1 MKSTALAARILR
13 LGARDIQLLSTTLAL
28 MVILLLSEVPL
39 KYCILSTLVVMSHT
53 FVGAKIYQRFVPSD
67 ATTFPLGVGFA
78 SGSLFAVALD
88 QLLVPTA
95 FRDFSWIAIPI
106 AAVIA
111 LIGDL
116 QTSRPFHT
124 PNTAQI
130 SITTLGFLVL
140 TGLVQERYWPLWI
153 AISMLPLVLIGN
165 TKIPKV
171 NRTYII
177 TLWALVVGTALLVI
191 RNRPTLWWIKT
202 QDFQF
207 FESLSYSL
215 AHWGSRDQVF
225 ATGNPILYHWFSF
238 AWTGMISRIIGSPDW
253 LMLTKIG
260 PPIVI
265 IFLVHIVNEL
275 LAHFNLSRNQRV
287 FGILIVLLLN
297 DLNFESPS
305 MVFSYIYLLAFCI
318 LVLNFFANKTIP
330 IALLAAA
337 LSAGALAA
345 KSSNIAVLSGGLC
358 GIFYFGWTRFKLQ
371 RFAVTRMSFFVGVA
385 LSSVFLSMYF
395 KSPYGGNIEFG
406 VVGLAQDAYGDIA
419 TLPRISFI
427 FWSLFFL
434 LNVTVFNLLI
444 LRTSWITAILRNN
457 VFLWIFLGS
466 TPFSIAALL
475 ISKSVHEQEEYFQHS
490 WVIIGS
496 ICFVVLLFELINHL
510 HMRTTSLRRICLAS
524 VVLVLSTWTLQL
536 LIPTG
541 NSGAYHAV
549 KMRILNGASIILLLA
564 AALAVFLT
572 SHTPRLRLSRSDLRS
587 AVLAAG
593 AVILIFSLNTRWFT
607 DQNKFQNEVSA
618 ETHNEYMFGDHIV
631 QDIGEAVS
639 TLTPESAIIASN
651 YFCDQIDCEF
661 DSYDP
666 HRLNWSIG
674 GEAMYLVVYSH
685 RRYLATGYGFLW
697 QNVKPSDDVVRR
709 IELSIDFGAAPS
721 VELLDDLQN
730 RGVTYFVV
738 DLSMT
743 AFRDWTK
750 FGEIVASN
758 ERFILLKLKSENVSQ
773 I

>member
-1 MKSTALAARILR
+1 MKSTALAARFLR
-13 LGARDIQLLSTTLAL
+13 HGARDIQLLSTTLAL

-39 KYCILSTLVVMSHT
+39 EYCILSTLLVMSHT

-67 ATTFPLGVGFA
+67 ATNFPLGVGFA
-78 SGSLFAVALD
+78 IGSLLAVTLD

-385 LSSVFLSMYF
+385 LSIVFLSMYF

-496 ICFVVLLFELINHL
+496 ICFVVIFFDLINHL

-564 AALAVFLT
+564 AALAVLLA

-593 AVILIFSLNTRWFT
+593 SIVLIFSLNTRWFT

-651 YFCDQIDCEF
+651 YYCDKVDCEI

-709 IELSIDFGAAPS
+709 IELSLDFGAAPS

-730 RGVTYFVV
+730 RKVTYFVV

>member
-39 KYCILSTLVVMSHT
+39 KYCILSTLLVMSHT

-67 ATTFPLGVGFA
+67 AKNFPLGVGFA
-78 SGSLFAVALD
+78 IGSLLAVGLD

-385 LSSVFLSMYF
+385 LSIVFLSMYF

-434 LNVTVFNLLI
+434 LNISMFNLLI

-475 ISKSVHEQEEYFQHS
+475 ISKSVHEQEEYFKHS
-490 WVIIGS
+490 CVLIGS
-496 ICFVVLLFELINHL
+496 ICFVVLFFDFINHL

-549 KMRILNGASIILLLA
+549 KMRILNGASIILLLV
-564 AALAVFLT
+564 AALAVLLA

-593 AVILIFSLNTRWFT
+593 AIVLIFSLNARWFT

-651 YFCDQIDCEF
+651 YFCDQIDCEI

-666 HRLNWSIG
+666 HRLNWSVG

-685 RRYLATGYGFLW
+685 RRYFATGYGFLW

-709 IELSIDFGAAPS
+709 IELSLDFGSAPS
-721 VELLDDLQN
+721 AELLDDLQN
-730 RGVTYFVV
+730 RKVTYFVV

-758 ERFILLKLKSENVSQ
+758 ERFILLKLKSEKVGQ

>member
-1 MKSTALAARILR
+1 MKSTALAARFLR
-13 LGARDIQLLSTTLAL
+13 HGARDIQLLSTTLVL

-39 KYCILSTLVVMSHT
+39 KYCIISTLLVISHT
-53 FVGAKIYQRFVPSD
+53 FIGVKIYQRFVPSD
-67 ATTFPLGVGFA
+67 AKNFPLGVGFA
-78 SGSLFAVALD
+78 IGSLLAVALD
-88 QLLVPTA
+88 QLLIPTP

-111 LIGDL
+111 LIGDI
-116 QTSRPFHT
+116 QTSRPFHA

-140 TGLVQERYWPLWI
+140 TGLVQERYWPFWI

-165 TKIPKV
+165 TKIRKV

-177 TLWALVVGTALLVI
+177 TLWVLVVGAALLVI

-238 AWTGMISRIIGSPDW
+238 AWTGMISRIIGAPNW

-265 IFLVHIVNEL
+265 IFLVHLVNEL
-275 LAHFNLSRNQRV
+275 LTHFNLSRNQRV

-305 MVFSYIYLLAFCI
+305 MIFSYIYLLAFCI
-318 LVLNFFANKTIP
+318 LVINFFANKTIP

-345 KSSNIAVLSGGLC
+345 KSSNIAVLSGGLF
-358 GIFYFGWTRFKLQ
+358 GIFYFGWTRLKIQ
-371 RFAVTRMSFFVGVA
+371 RFAVTRMSFFVGIG
-385 LSSVFLSMYF
+385 LSIIFLSMYF

-434 LNVTVFNLLI
+434 LNITMFNLLI
-444 LRTSWITAILRNN
+444 IRASWTTTRLRTN

-475 ISKSVHEQEEYFQHS
+475 ISKSVHEQEEYFEHS

-496 ICFVVLLFELINHL
+496 ICLVVLLFDLANHL
-510 HMRTTSLRRICLAS
+510 HLGTISLRRICLTS
-524 VVLVLSTWTLQL
+524 FVLVLSTWTLQL
-536 LIPTG
+536 LIPTS
-541 NSGAYHAV
+541 NSGTYHAV
-549 KMRILNGASIILLLA
+549 KMRILNGASIILLLTV
-564 AALAVFLT
+564 ALAILLT
-572 SHTPRLRLSRSDLRS
+572 SHLLRLRLSRSDLRY
-587 AVLAAG
+587 AVLVAG
-593 AVILIFSLNTRWFT
+593 TIILILSLNTRWLT
-607 DQNKFQNEVSA
+607 DQNKFRDEVSA
-618 ETHNEYMFGDHIV
+618 DTHNAYMFGSYPV
-631 QDIGEAVS
+631 KQIGEAVS

-651 YFCDQIDCEF
+651 YFCDQVDCEF

-666 HRLNWSIG
+666 HRLNWSVG

-697 QNVKPSDDVVRR
+697 QNVKPSNDVVRR
-709 IELSIDFGAAPS
+709 IELSLDFGAAPS
-721 VELLDDLQN
+721 VDLLDDLQS
-730 RGVTYFVV
+730 RKVTYFVV

-743 AFRDWTK
+743 AFRDWTQ
-750 FGEIVASN
+750 FGEIAASN
-758 ERFILLKLKSENVSQ
+758 ERFILLKLKLGKVVQ

>member
-39 KYCILSTLVVMSHT
+39 KYCILSTLLVMSHT

-67 ATTFPLGVGFA
+67 ATNFPLGAGFA
-78 SGSLFAVALD
+78 IGSLLAVGLD

-238 AWTGMISRIIGSPDW
+238 AWTGMISRIMGSPDW

-318 LVLNFFANKTIP
+318 LAVNFFANKTIP

-385 LSSVFLSMYF
+385 LSIVFLSMYF

-434 LNVTVFNLLI
+434 LNISMFNLLI

-496 ICFVVLLFELINHL
+496 ICFAVLLFDLINHL
-510 HMRTTSLRRICLAS
+510 DVRTTSLRRICLAS

-564 AALAVFLT
+564 AALAVLLT
-572 SHTPRLRLSRSDLRS
+572 SHRPRLRLSRSDLRS

-593 AVILIFSLNTRWFT
+593 AIVLIFSLNARWFT

-651 YFCDQIDCEF
+651 YFCDQIDCEI

-666 HRLNWSIG
+666 HRLNWSVG

-685 RRYLATGYGFLW
+685 RRYFATGYGFLW

-709 IELSIDFGAAPS
+709 IELSLDFGSAPS
-721 VELLDDLQN
+721 AELLDDLQN
-730 RGVTYFVV
+730 RKVTYFVV

-758 ERFILLKLKSENVSQ
+758 ERFILLKLKSEKVGQ

>member
-1 MKSTALAARILR
+1 
-13 LGARDIQLLSTTLAL
+13 
-28 MVILLLSEVPL
+28 
-39 KYCILSTLVVMSHT
+39 
-53 FVGAKIYQRFVPSD
+53 
-67 ATTFPLGVGFA
+67 
-78 SGSLFAVALD
+78 
-88 QLLVPTA
+88 
-95 FRDFSWIAIPI
+95 
-106 AAVIA
+106 
-111 LIGDL
+111 
-116 QTSRPFHT
+116 
-124 PNTAQI
+124 
-130 SITTLGFLVL
+130 
-140 TGLVQERYWPLWI
+140 
-153 AISMLPLVLIGN
+153 MLPLVLIGN

-444 LRTSWITAILRNN
+444 LRTSWITATLRNN

-496 ICFVVLLFELINHL
+496 ICFVVLLFDLINHL

-549 KMRILNGASIILLLA
+549 KMRILDGASIILLLA

-666 HRLNWSIG
+666 HRLNWSVG

-697 QNVKPSDDVVRR
+697 QNVRPSDDVVRR

-730 RGVTYFVV
+730 RKVTYFVV

-758 ERFILLKLKSENVSQ
+758 ERFILLKLKSEKVGQ

>member
-1 MKSTALAARILR
+1 MKSTALAAGFLR
-13 LGARDIQLLSTTLAL
+13 REARDIQLLSTTFVL

-39 KYCILSTLVVMSHT
+39 KYCILSTLLVMSHT
-53 FVGAKIYQRFVPSD
+53 FVGLKIYQRFVPND
-67 ATTFPLGVGFA
+67 VINFPLGIGFA
-78 SGSLFAVALD
+78 IGSLLAVALD
-88 QLLVPTA
+88 QSLVSTPM
-95 FRDFSWIAIPI
+95 RDTSWVVLPI
-106 AAVIA
+106 AAFIA
-111 LIGDL
+111 LIRSL
-116 QTSRPFHT
+116 QTSRPFHA
-124 PNTAQI
+124 PNTSRI

-140 TGLVQERYWPLWI
+140 TGLVQERYWPFWI
-153 AISMLPLVLIGN
+153 AISMLPLVFIGN

-177 TLWALVVGTALLVI
+177 TLWVLVVGTALLVI

-215 AHWGSRDQVF
+215 AHWGSSDQVF

-238 AWTGMISRIIGSPDW
+238 AWTGMISRIISAPNW
-253 LMLTKIG
+253 LVLTKIG

-265 IFLVHIVNEL
+265 IFLVHLVNEL

-318 LVLNFFANKTIP
+318 LIINFFANKTIP

-385 LSSVFLSMYF
+385 LSIVFLSMYF

-490 WVIIGS
+490 WIIIGS
-496 ICFVVLLFELINHL
+496 ICFVVLLFDLINHL
-510 HMRTTSLRRICLAS
+510 HMRTTSLRRTCLAS
-524 VVLVLSTWTLQL
+524 VVLVLSTLTLQL

-564 AALAVFLT
+564 AALAILLT
-572 SHTPRLRLSRSDLRS
+572 SHIPHLRLSRSDLRS

-593 AVILIFSLNTRWFT
+593 AIILIFSLNTRWYS
-607 DQNKFQNEVSA
+607 DQSKFRNEVSA
-618 ETHNEYMFGDHIV
+618 GTHDAYMFGTHPV
-631 QDIGEAVS
+631 KQIGEAVS

-651 YFCDQIDCEF
+651 YFCDQVDCEF
-661 DSYDP
+661 ESYDSQ
-666 HRLNWSIG
+666 RLNWSVG

-709 IELSIDFGAAPS
+709 IKLSLDFGTAPS
-721 VELLDDLQN
+721 VDLLDDLQS
-730 RGVTYFVV
+730 RKVTYFVV

-743 AFRDWTK
+743 AFRDWDQ
-750 FGEIVASN
+750 FGEIAASN
-758 ERFILLKLKSENVSQ
+758 ERFILLKLKLGKVGQ